1 MSGQIAEFW
10 ASLGFKIDPAELKK
24 VDKFLEDAEKRLK
37 GNSKKK
43 TEESKATDKV
53 TKAVKE
59 ETAAK
64 AASVNADVAATKA
77 INQKA
82 SATRKLTAAE
92 REAQRVGARLR
103 STPFMNTAVQQ
114 RINSMFPA
122 MTGGMLGARS
132 QDRRLLTSFY
142 RGAFDSAGK
151 GGVGVRNPI
160 SAEREALGR
169 IGRNSPSFGTTG
181 RVADLIRQ
189 RRVQPEAFALGR
201 IGRNSPSFG
210 TTGRV
215 ADLIRQR
222 RVQPEASALGS
233 LGMNNPR
240 FKPLGSAFRAYDEK
254 LDQAV
259 AGTRAQIADRQRMK
273 HLALVEQRMSHLAPS
288 STRSPE
294 MRSMA
299 DFYKKQGKEALQA
312 AREEAKLK
320 REGVRSEKEIE
331 RTRRRGVVSARR
343 TSRAE
348 RLGAVTP
355 RAQTRPS
362 VAMASYGRSPASH
375 SSGNFLRAGGAGG
388 AFARYG
394 VGSLPFIGGAY
405 GFSTLNRANQEA
417 ITTRLTT
424 QAVLQGQGYTEEQGV
439 EAFDWLRDLGN
450 DIGFSYMDAA
460 QDYNQFLA
468 NSLGAGM
475 DLEGSQGIFK
485 GLSEYQ
491 TAMGTTAYRRKLIN
505 NALSQMMGSP

>member
-10 ASLGFKIDPAELKK
+10 ASLGFKVDPAELKK
-24 VDKFLEDAEKRLK
+24 VDKFLGDAEKRLK
-37 GNSKKK
+37 GSSKKK

-53 TKAVKE
+53 TKAVKGE
-59 ETAAK
+59 VAAK
-64 AASVNADVAATKA
+64 AASVKADVAATKA
-77 INQKA
+77 INKKA
-82 SATRKLTAAE
+82 SATRRLTAAE

-103 STPFMNTAVQQ
+103 STPFMNTATQQ

-122 MTGGMLGARS
+122 MTGGVLGARS
-132 QDRRLLTSFY
+132 QDRRQLQMFY
-142 RGAFDSAGK
+142 RGAFDRAGK
-151 GGVGVRNPI
+151 GGVGIRNPAAVEI
-160 SAEREALGR
+160 EALGR
-169 IGRNSPSFGTTG
+169 IGRNSPSFG
-181 RVADLIRQ
+181 
-189 RRVQPEAFALGR
+189 
-201 IGRNSPSFG
+201 N
-210 TTGRV
+210 TGRV

-222 RVQPEASALGS
+222 RVQPEASALRN

-259 AGTRAQIADRQRMK
+259 ARTRAQGAERQRMK
-273 HLALVEQRMSHLAPS
+273 HLALAEQRMSHLGPT
-288 STRSPE
+288 TRSTE
-294 MRSMA
+294 MRSMS
-299 DFYKKQGKEALQA
+299 DFYKKQGREALQL
-312 AREEAKLK
+312 ARQEAKLK
-320 REGVRSEKEIE
+320 KEGMRSEESIE
-331 RTRRRGVVSARR
+331 RARRRGVISERRAR
-343 TSRAE
+343 RAE
-348 RLGAVTP
+348 RLRAVTP
-355 RAQTRPS
+355 TAQTRPS
-362 VAMASYGRSPASH
+362 VAMASYGRSPANH

-405 GFSTLNRANQEA
+405 GFATLNRSNQEA

-450 DIGFSYMDAA
+450 EIGFSYMDAS

-491 TAMGTTAYRRKLIN
+491 TAMGTTSYRRRLIN
-505 NALSQMMGSP
+505 NALSQMMGKGVLSMEEVRRQMAK